1 MSAPTSKVTLPALPD
16 WTARDSE
23 AWAIEVARRV
33 LKTWPSV
40 EATRGSGQALALRVA
55 LWRGGVPFIHREK
68 TVELVRFA
76 RSPELPRACRIVSGR
91 AIDAVVPMTDELR
104 GDCEA
109 RGCWSSPAPGVRPP
123 PGDVAVIVMSGLP
136 GAGKDT
142 WLARHHPDLPVLS
155 LDGLRTELSIAH
167 GEEPARLRTEAFAR
181 ATSFLSHRQPFAW
194 NSTLLRARE
203 RRALI
208 DWLLR
213 HGAHVELVSLEV
225 SVRVQMAQNRGR
237 AAVVPDAALERMLAR
252 WEPVLPYEAHHERFF
267 EDGEARAFEP

>member
-1 MSAPTSKVTLPALPD
+1 MTSKVTLPALPD
-16 WTARDSE
+16 WTALDSE
-23 AWAIEVARRV
+23 AWAVEVARRV

-55 LWRGGVPFIHREK
+55 LWRASVPFVHREK

-76 RSPELPRACRIVSGR
+76 RAPEFPRACRIVSGR
-91 AIDAVVPMTDELR
+91 ALEAVVPMTDELR
-104 GDCEA
+104 AECEA
-109 RGCWSSPAPGVRPP
+109 HGCWSSPARVVRPP

-142 WLARHHPDLPVLS
+142 WLARHHPSLPVLS
-155 LDGLRTELSIAH
+155 LDGLRAELSIAH

-181 ATSFLSHRQPFAW
+181 ASSFLTRRQPFAW

-208 DWLLR
+208 DWLVR
-213 HGAHVELVSLEV
+213 HGAHVEVVSLEV
-225 SVRVQMAQNRGR
+225 SVHVHKAQNRGR
-237 AAVVPDAALERMLAR
+237 AAVVPDAALDRMLAR
-252 WEPVLPYEAHHERFF
+252 WEPVLPSEAHHERFF
-267 EDGEARAFEP
+267 EDGEARVFEP

>member
-1 MSAPTSKVTLPALPD
+1 MTSKVTLPALPD
-16 WTARDSE
+16 WTALDSD
-23 AWAIEVARRV
+23 AWAVDVARRV

-55 LWRGGVPFIHREK
+55 LWRASVPFVHREK

-76 RSPELPRACRIVSGR
+76 RTPERSLSCRVVSGR
-91 AIDAVVPMTDELR
+91 LLDAVVPMTDDAR
-104 GDCEA
+104 RDCGA
-109 RGCWSSPAPGVRPP
+109 RECWSSPARGVRPP

-155 LDGLRTELSIAH
+155 LDGLRAELSIAH

-181 ATSFLSHRQPFAW
+181 ANAFLSRRAPFAW

-203 RRALI
+203 RKSLI

-213 HGAHVELVSLEV
+213 HRAHVEVVSLEV
-225 SVRVQMAQNRGR
+225 SVRVHQAQNRSR

-267 EDGEARAFEP
+267 EDGVPRVFEP